1 MYNIKNHNEIIK
13 KSFERSESYGV
24 KKEKIEQD
32 IISESEIAKIIEKNS
47 NLIKMASTFID
58 IIYNFLEGSEFF
70 IVLTDK
76 DGYILIIKGDKDIVE
91 AARDTHMCPG
101 FCMDEKCI
109 GTNAIGTAIK
119 ENIPIQISAAE
130 HFINL
135 YHRWTCS
142 AAPIHDEN
150 GNIIGALNLT
160 GSTTS
165 VHPHTLGLV
174 AAAVKSIEYSLQSEK
189 TRKELFE
196 TYEYINTMIHAISS
210 GILAVDAGGNVKF
223 INKSACNML
232 NVNVEN
238 IINKHVGNY
247 LKNWNEIFTI
257 LEGGMDYQ
265 NEELVIDRGNISER
279 YIINARPI
287 RTKDNSIIGM
297 VVVLNEMQKVF
308 NIANKYTGKRSE
320 YTFDDII
327 GCSNQIKKVIE
338 FAKAIA
344 NSPSTV
350 LIQGESG
357 TGKEILAQSIHNYS
371 ERRDY
376 PFVAINC
383 GAIPKNLIESE
394 LFGYEDGAFTGA
406 RKGGHPGKF
415 EIANGGTIFLDEI
428 GEMPLDM
435 QVDLLRVL
443 QEGCIT
449 RVGGSKN
456 IQVNARVIA
465 ATNKELK
472 EEIIKGNFRQDLYY
486 RLSVIPIDIPPLRER
501 KDDIPPL
508 IYYFLNKKAS
518 KLTKNVPQ
526 ISSELYKKLIDYNW
540 PGNVR
545 ELENVIENIVNFNG
559 KTTYNIDNFKIIEGT
574 KAEENIEF
582 KKYSDM
588 TLEEI
593 EKNAIILYLNKY
605 NSNITKAANALGISR
620 NTLYCK
626 IKKYSIKTAQSRD
639 SVLKLNT

>member
-1 MYNIKNHNEIIK
+1 MYNIKDHDEVIK

-24 KKEKIEQD
+24 KKERIVQD
-32 IISESEIAKIIEKNS
+32 IISDSEIAKIIEKNS
-47 NLIKMASTFID
+47 NLIKTAYTFID
-58 IIYNFLEGSEFF
+58 IIYDFLEGSSFF

-76 DGYILIIKGDKDIVE
+76 DGYILIIKGDKEIVE
-91 AARDTHMCPG
+91 AAKETHMYPG

-119 ENIPIQISAAE
+119 EDMPIQITAAE

-174 AAAVKSIEYSLQSEK
+174 VAAVKSIENSMQKEK

-210 GILAVDAGGNVKF
+210 GIFAIDAGGIIKF
-223 INKSACNML
+223 INKSACRML

-238 IINKHVGNY
+238 IIYKHVGEY
-247 LKNWNEIFTI
+247 LKNWDEIFTM
-257 LEGGMDYQ
+257 LEKGMEYQ
-265 NEELVIDRGNISER
+265 NEELVIDRGNLSER
-279 YIINARPI
+279 YIINAHPI
-287 RTKDNSIIGM
+287 RTKENRLIGM
-297 VVVLNEMQKVF
+297 VIVLNEMQKVF
-308 NIANKYTGKRSE
+308 NMANKYTGKRSE
-320 YTFDDII
+320 YTFDEII
-327 GCSNQIKKVIE
+327 GCSDQIKKVIE

-344 NSPSTV
+344 DSPSTV

-371 ERRDY
+371 SRHDY

-449 RVGGSKN
+449 RVGGTKN
-456 IQVNARVIA
+456 IQVNVRVIA
-465 ATNKELK
+465 ATNKNLK
-472 EEIIKGNFRQDLYY
+472 EEIEKGNFRQDLYY

-501 KDDIPPL
+501 KDDIPSL
-508 IYYFLNKKAS
+508 IYYFLNKKAL
-518 KLTKNVPQ
+518 KLSKNVPK
-526 ISSELYKKLIDYNW
+526 ISDELYRKLTDYNW

-559 KTTYNIDNFKIIEGT
+559 KTTYSIDNYKTIQNSKAGT
-574 KAEENIEF
+574 KAEFE
-582 KKYSDM
+582 KYSDM

-605 NSNITKAANALGISR
+605 KSNITKAANALGISR

-626 IKKYSIKTAQSRD
+626 MKKYNIQNCSI
-639 SVLKLNT
+639 